1 LQSNQY
7 QGVVRWSLVDLS
19 GRDVQSLSA
28 PIAFTPGQQLK
39 FELPNLPAGLYV
51 LQITTE
57 QGVENIR
64 VRL

>member
-1 LQSNQY
+1 
-7 QGVVRWSLVDLS
+7 
-19 GRDVQSLSA
+19 VQSLSE
-28 PIAFTPGQQLK
+28 PITFTPGQQLK